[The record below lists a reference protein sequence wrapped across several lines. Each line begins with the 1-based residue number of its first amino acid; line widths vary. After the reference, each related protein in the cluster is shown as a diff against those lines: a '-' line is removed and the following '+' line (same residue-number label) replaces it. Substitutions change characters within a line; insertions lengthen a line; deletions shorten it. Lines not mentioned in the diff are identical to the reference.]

1 MDKNGYFFYVTSTAK
16 KKKISLMHPK
26 PPRVA
31 FEEKRR
37 PGTVERVSVV
47 QNTVQY
53 GREMSRQEAP
63 RARLYTQLES
73 YQPRYH
79 TIRDSDKIRDRSDE
93 CKKKRNSRTGYQM
106 R

>member
-1 MDKNGYFFYVTSTAK
+1 
-16 KKKISLMHPK
+16 MHPK

-37 PGTVERVSVV
+37 PGTVERISMV
-47 QNTVQY
+47 QNTVPN
-53 GREMSRQEAP
+53 GRDMSRLEAP
-63 RARLYTQLES
+63 RARLNTQLES

-93 CKKKRNSRTGYQM
+93 CKKRRNSRAGHQM

>member
-1 MDKNGYFFYVTSTAK
+1 
-16 KKKISLMHPK
+16 MHPK

-37 PGTVERVSVV
+37 PGTAERISVV
-47 QNTVQY
+47 PTTVQN
-53 GREMSRQEAP
+53 GRDMSQRAVDAP

-79 TIRDSDKIRDRSDE
+79 TIRDSDKRSDE
-93 CKKKRNSRTGYQM
+93 CKKRRNGRSGSVR
-106 R
+106 